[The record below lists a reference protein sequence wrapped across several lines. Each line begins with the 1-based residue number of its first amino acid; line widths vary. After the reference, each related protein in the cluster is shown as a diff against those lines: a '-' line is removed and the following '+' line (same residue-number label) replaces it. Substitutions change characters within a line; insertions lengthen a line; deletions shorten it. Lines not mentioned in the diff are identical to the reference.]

1 MKNKFILFSA
11 LVLLF
16 LSAACNEKHKNYGTE
31 RQDTVKAGDST
42 NNIQNSVPPKD
53 TLKH

>member
-11 LVLLF
+11 LIILCLT
-16 LSAACNEKHKNYGTE
+16 AACNEKHKNYGLE

-42 NNIQNSVPPKD
+42 NNIQNNITPND
-53 TLKH
+53 TIKH